1 MKRLVDKGKLAA
13 TPDYRRRLAEY
24 NNKLLARNQH
34 PEIFDNEKIEGSY
47 ALHTQAP
54 AHFHPL

>member
-34 PEIFDNEKIEGSY
+34 PELFDNERIEGS
-47 ALHTQAP
+47 
-54 AHFHPL
+54 